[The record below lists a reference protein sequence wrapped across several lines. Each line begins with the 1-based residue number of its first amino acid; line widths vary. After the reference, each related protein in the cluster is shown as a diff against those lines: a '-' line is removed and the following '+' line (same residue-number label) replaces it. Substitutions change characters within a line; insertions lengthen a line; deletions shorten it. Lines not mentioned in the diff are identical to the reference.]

1 MAVSVQPSPCV
12 GAVCAVSSLLS
23 DATPPSPDATDT
35 AAACAFRRRLSSARE
50 AVEDGLWPCDVEEGV
65 RVAAALCREECYA
78 HSDTRV
84 ASEAAQLLC
93 AVALRMHESSA
104 GPAAAGAGDDDD
116 DDEDTTA
123 AVAGTL
129 HQTAHLLHVLSRH
142 YCSRVRRTALTCAL
156 RLAQHTRL
164 PAKHL
169 LAVLNAALPRLHDPD
184 AGVREASLRCLLCA
198 SERLGRLSRERLG
211 TVVHDELLARLMFV
225 VRDAD
230 VGVRLRG
237 AQLLSTCVHASEA
250 QLLSCLA
257 QEDLAP
263 EAATAAAASGGLDSV
278 GLMMLGLED
287 DNAGVRQA
295 VLTSMCRLGL
305 SAEQPHFAET
315 AVTFVIDAC
324 FDESPGVRMEA
335 LRCVGEWGRT
345 CILDEGQ
352 VKTVLDC
359 LIADEPGVL
368 QAVLAVLGRLRFTD
382 HGTLLSC
389 VESLL
394 AILSTDTMGPVY
406 SSVWQALARLGAAHP
421 SVSELL
427 PAIVPASGMIGGGG
441 GGGGG
446 DGRAWTNL
454 TSAARTGILKLFS
467 GSPVALAAL
476 PSDSPLF
483 LSLAQTNPEAVYELL
498 GCGGDGPAAKR
509 RRLCD
514 EGASTLATLG
524 ALAGAAR
531 LASRGPAAAAA
542 AASAAKAAASLRGPL
557 WLCEAA
563 SAVAA
568 WVARRG
574 ERQAAA
580 AATAALVRVLLCVA
594 PLPPKVASWVQEMLA
609 RVAGDEDAAGAAA
622 AAAASQGGGDGHG
635 DDLPAGWGVRET
647 SAGMVARPVHEWR
660 RWNGSAYIVR
670 GRVQSARAHA
680 PPAVRVRAAGSEQRV
695 SCRLLSASPTS
706 AHQWEM
712 SWRVDVP
719 HAGGQAGDSLVLV
732 AVVPNT
738 LTASPAEVCV
748 SRTPAVV
755 PKV

>member
-1 MAVSVQPSPCV
+1 MAVSVQPPPCA
-12 GAVCAVSSLLS
+12 GAVCAMSSLLS
-23 DATPPSPDATDT
+23 DATPPSPDAGDAA
-35 AAACAFRRRLSSARE
+35 AAACAFRRRLSTARE

-84 ASEAAQLLC
+84 ASDAAQLLC
-93 AVALRMHESSA
+93 AVALRMHESAGRGSA
-104 GPAAAGAGDDDD
+104 VA
-116 DDEDTTA
+116 DEDTAA

-156 RLAQHTRL
+156 RCAQHTRL

-169 LAVLNAALPRLHDPD
+169 LTVLNAALPRLHDPE

-211 TVVHDELLARLMFV
+211 TAVHDELLARLMFV

-263 EAATAAAASGGLDSV
+263 EAAAAAAAASGGLDSV

-315 AVTFVIDAC
+315 AVTFVVDAC

-335 LRCVGEWGRT
+335 LRCVGEWGRS

-352 VKTVLDC
+352 VRTVLDC

-368 QAVLAVLGRLRFTD
+368 RAVLAVLGRLRFTD
-382 HGTLLSC
+382 QGTLLSC

-394 AILSTDTMGPVY
+394 AILSTDTMGPVF
-406 SSVWQALARLGAAHP
+406 SSVWQALARLGATHP

-427 PAIVPASGMIGGGG
+427 PAVVPASGMIGGGV
-441 GGGGG
+441 GGG
-446 DGRAWTNL
+446 DSDRAWSNL
-454 TSAARTGILKLFS
+454 TSAARTGILKLFG

-509 RRLCD
+509 RRLCV

-524 ALAGAAR
+524 TLAGAAR
-531 LASRGPAAAAA
+531 VTCHAPAAAVAAA
-542 AASAAKAAASLRGPL
+542 AASAAKAAAGLRGPL

-568 WVARRG
+568 WVARKG

-580 AATAALVRVLLCVA
+580 AASAALVRVLLCVA
-594 PLPPKVASWVQEMLA
+594 PLPPKVVDWVEEMLE
-609 RVAGDEDAAGAAA
+609 RVSGNDVAAGVAAA
-622 AAAASQGGGDGHG
+622 AAATIHDE
-635 DDLPAGWGVRET
+635 LPAGWGVHET
-647 SAGMVARPVHEWR
+647 SAGMVVRPVHEWR
-660 RWNGSAYIVR
+660 RWNASAYVVR

-680 PPAVRVRAAGSEQRV
+680 PPAVRVRAAGSEQQV

-712 SWRVDVP
+712 SWRVDVS
-719 HAGGQAGDSLVLV
+719 HAGSQAGDSLVLV